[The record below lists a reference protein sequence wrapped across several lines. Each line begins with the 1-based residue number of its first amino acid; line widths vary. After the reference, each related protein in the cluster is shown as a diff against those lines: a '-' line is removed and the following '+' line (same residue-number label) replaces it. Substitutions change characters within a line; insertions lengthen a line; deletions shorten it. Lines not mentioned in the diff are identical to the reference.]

1 MTDVRRE
8 LDRRLPAAVAMT
20 GRLVPG
26 SADVELV
33 VDAAGV
39 GAVDETLTALG
50 YSRRGDVWARFS
62 DCDADV
68 VTVHRLDAWPAG
80 VPVGE
85 GQRMLTDA
93 APVDGCERLR
103 WLPAPDELLV
113 LAQRFARRPDVP
125 SAGVREVLHRALVS
139 DPSAWVV
146 AAERGQL
153 WRAEAA
159 VRVAREAYDGVRTP
173 GSGELRDLAL
183 EAGPVQTPRTGVVA
197 LSGLDGSGKS
207 TQSHALAATLTK
219 LGHDTSV
226 EWTRLSFDASL
237 DVVAAPVKALL
248 ALRHRGSETTAG
260 ADEPAP
266 EAVASRSLRDRSPVV
281 NHAWTAVVATANG
294 STQRRTTNAQLR
306 AGRVVVRDR
315 YVLDS
320 VVQLHSVYGSR
331 DDVSAQARIV
341 ERLSPAP
348 LAAFYLDVPPAE
360 AYRRKPEEYSEAEL
374 AAHAA
379 LYRREAQRLGVQTV
393 DAARDRAELAAELAA
408 TVWRIL
414 T

>member
-1 MTDVRRE
+1 MTDVRQE
-8 LDRRLPAAVAMT
+8 LDQRLPAAVAVT

-33 VDAAGV
+33 VDDAAAPAV
-39 GAVDETLTALG
+39 EGALSSLG
-50 YSRRGDVWARFS
+50 YSRRGEVWARFS
-62 DCDADV
+62 SCDADV
-68 VTVHRLDAWPAG
+68 VTVRRLGTWPAG
-80 VPVGE
+80 APAGE
-85 GQRMLTDA
+85 PQRMLA
-93 APVDGCERLR
+93 QAMPIEGCAKLR
-103 WLPAPDELLV
+103 WLAPADELLV
-113 LAQRFARRPDVP
+113 LAQRFARRPEVP
-125 SAGVREVLHRALVS
+125 AAGVREALHRALVA

-146 AAERGQL
+146 AAERAQL

-173 GSGELRDLAL
+173 GSAELRDLAA
-183 EAGPVQTPRTGVVA
+183 EAGPVQVLRTGVVA

-207 TQSHALAATLTK
+207 TQSHALAATLSK

-248 ALRHRGSETTAG
+248 ALRHRGSATTVASE
-260 ADEPAP
+260 EPAP
-266 EAVASRSLRDRSPVV
+266 AAVTPRSLRDRSPVV

-320 VVQLHSVYGSR
+320 VVQLHSVYGAR
-331 DDVSAQARIV
+331 DDVSSQARIV

-348 LAAFYLDVPPAE
+348 LVAFYLDVPPAE
-360 AYRRKPEEYSEAEL
+360 AYRRKPEEYTEAEL

-379 LYRREAQRLGVQTV
+379 LYRREAARLGVQTV
-393 DAARDRAELAAELAA
+393 DAARDRAELAAELGA
-408 TVWRIL
+408 TVWRVL